1 MPSGGPTSHILPE
14 ERETASF
21 HIQGLKEIVSGTK
34 RQQAV
39 QDFKYLFDENPIFES
54 GMDDFLS
61 YPELAEKQ
69 IIRAGE
75 AIRTVRENPKF
86 MAAHMAQQVSMADM
100 FDTGGL
106 GIHFVAYLPF
116 LESQA
121 NEEQLAKWRPGA
133 RMFSYM
139 GAYAQTE
146 LGHGSNVRGLETTAT
161 FDKDKDEFVI
171 NSPTLTSMKWCAETT
186 SSNVCPEPV
195 LANGSVFT
203 RELQN
208 ETGPCFLRLQV
219 ADWDVRR
226 DPRRRLRPAHHRW
239 DASRR
244 VWILHAVP

>member
-1 MPSGGPTSHILPE
+1 MRPLGVGLLSPLPVAHSPPSSRLTTYDIWFNSTFEAVLSVEEQSRRVRVKGFGNGGE
-14 ERETASF
+14 AKVERR
-21 HIQGLKEIVSGTK
+21 V
-34 RQQAV
+34 
-39 QDFKYLFDENPIFES
+39 
-54 GMDDFLS
+54 
-61 YPELAEKQ
+61 
-69 IIRAGE
+69 IRAGE

-100 FDTGGL
+100 FDPGGL

-186 SSNVCPEPV
+186 S
-195 LANGSVFT
+195 
-203 RELQN
+203 
-208 ETGPCFLRLQV
+208 
-219 ADWDVRR
+219 
-226 DPRRRLRPAHHRW
+226 
-239 DASRR
+239 
-244 VWILHAVP
+244 